1 MTGRHASG
9 PGRTARPAPTPPT
22 ARPART
28 RRRPPARWAAAA
40 VALLAVTGAGWLLWT
55 GLRARTDLNQA
66 RVATEQLRSALV
78 SGDTAGAQRA
88 LADVTSHADRA
99 HGLTTGPVWWFAA
112 RLPYFGNTADAA
124 SRAAT
129 DVDQIAR
136 DVLPG
141 LLDVGRVLNPSTLR
155 SGSQIDLAG
164 ISAAGPAVTRADARL
179 TQARRSLAA
188 IDLAWV
194 ASPVADGIRA
204 VQQQVDHVQGQ
215 LDAAATATR
224 LLPPM
229 LGAAGPRN
237 YLVVFQNNAEAR
249 GTGGLVGA
257 FGVLQATAGH
267 MTVVRLGSDVELQSA
282 TAPVVDLG
290 PHYKDLFGSDP
301 ALWANTNLSAHF
313 PFAAVQQLELW
324 RRQFAQ
330 TLDGVIAL
338 DPVALGYLLTAAGP
352 ATLPDGERLTG
363 ASVADLTMREVYS
376 RYQQPSQVP
385 ERKAFLQIV
394 AKAALASILGHNGR
408 SRGELEALGRAT
420 TERRLLVYSA
430 HPAEEEAL
438 AATPLAGV
446 VDAGPGPYAGLAI
459 DNASGSKI
467 DYYLDRR
474 MAYALGACA
483 DAGSSRTSTI
493 TVTLHDGA
501 PASGL
506 PLYAAYRLDRGAVAS
521 AAGRGGDG
529 SVLETV
535 LVYAATGAGLTG
547 ATLDGAATSV
557 TPGVD
562 GSSPG
567 RPVFV
572 ASVELAAGQ
581 TRTLVL
587 NLREPS
593 TGLPARG
600 WMAALVRAPVLEL
613 PTVQDATCR

>member
-1 MTGRHASG
+1 MVSACAWSACAVTS
-9 PGRTARPAPTPPT
+9 AR
-22 ARPART
+22 
-28 RRRPPARWAAAA
+28 ARWAAAA
-40 VALLAVTGAGWLLWT
+40 AALLAVTAAGWLLWT

-78 SGDTAGAQRA
+78 SGDAAAAQRA
-88 LADVTSHADRA
+88 LADVTAHADQA
-99 HGLTTGPVWWFAA
+99 HALTTGPVWWSAA
-112 RLPYFGNTADAA
+112 RLPYVGNTAAAA
-124 SRAAT
+124 SQAAS

-141 LLDVGRVLNPSTLR
+141 LMDVGLVLNPSTLR
-155 SGSQIDLAG
+155 SGSQIDLAA
-164 ISAAGPAVTRADARL
+164 IAAAAPAVSRADARL
-179 TQARRSLAA
+179 TQARRALSTV
-188 IDLAWV
+188 DLAWV
-194 ASPVADGIRA
+194 AGPVADGIRA
-204 VQQQVDHVQGQ
+204 VQQQVDHVQSQ
-215 LDAAATATR
+215 LDAAVTATR

-257 FGVLQATAGH
+257 FGVLQATAGRL
-267 MTVVRLGSDVELQSA
+267 TVVRLGSDVDLRSA
-282 TAPVVDLG
+282 LAPVVDLG
-290 PHYKDLFGSDP
+290 PHYRALFGSDP

-313 PFAAVQQLELW
+313 PFAAVQQLDLW
-324 RRQFAQ
+324 RRQFDQ

-352 ATLPDGERLTG
+352 AALPDGEHLTG
-363 ASVADLTMREVYS
+363 EAVADLTMRQVYS
-376 RYQQPSQVP
+376 RYAQPSQVP
-385 ERKAFLQIV
+385 ERKAFLQVV
-394 AKAALASILGHNGR
+394 AKAALESILGHGGR
-408 SRGELEALGRAT
+408 THSEIEALGRAT
-420 TERRLLVYSA
+420 AERRLLVYSS

-446 VDAGPGPYAGLAI
+446 VDAVPGPYAGLAI

-467 DYYLDRR
+467 DYYMDRR
-474 MAYALGACA
+474 MSYVLGACPVA
-483 DAGSSRTSTI
+483 DSTRTSTI
-493 TVTLHDGA
+493 AVTLHDGA

-506 PLYAAYRLDRGAVAS
+506 PPYAAYRLDRGPVAS

-535 LVYAATGAGLTG
+535 LVYAATGASLTG

-562 GSSPG
+562 GASPG

-600 WMAALVRAPVLEL
+600 WVAALVRPPVLEL